1 MSGLAILIPSFD
13 KYADIWPLTAFFFRK
28 RWPACPYP
36 IYLGANGEDRS
47 AEVPEGWRYVNGGPD
62 RSWSRSM
69 ADYLAAIREER
80 VLVYLDDFLMTGEP
94 DEALI
99 GRALAVMDRTGSPFV
114 QLKTKAS
121 CDRSFDADFVVV
133 PRWNDYRTS
142 LMPTIWDKGLL
153 EEVLRYDFDPWQFER
168 RAGLTREG
176 RRGLFLA
183 VKRDAIP
190 FHHCVQKGQVL
201 PWVDPYLATEGYPT
215 PAAPGRARMSQSA
228 AEDSRNRLSPGR
240 RRLLRAQPVLH
251 LLKTAKAFLDPPR
264 KKW

>member
-1 MSGLAILIPSFD
+1 MSDLAIVIPSFD
-13 KYADIWPLTAFFFRK
+13 KYADIWPVTAYFFRK
-28 RWPACPYP
+28 RWPGCPYP
-36 IYLGANGEDRS
+36 VYLGANGADRS

-69 ADYLAAIREER
+69 ADYLAAVSERR
-80 VLVYLDDFLMTGEP
+80 VLIYLDDFIMTGEP

-99 GRALAVMDRTGSPFV
+99 GRALAAMDRTGSPFV
-114 QLKTKAS
+114 QLTTKAS
-121 CDRSFDADFVVV
+121 CDRSFDDDFVVV

-142 LMPTIWDKGLL
+142 LMPTIWDKALL
-153 EEVLRYDFDPWQFER
+153 AEVLRYDFDPWQFER

-201 PWVDPYLATEGYPT
+201 PWVDPYLAAEGYPL
-215 PAAPGRARMSQSA
+215 PAAPGRARMSQ
-228 AEDSRNRLSPGR
+228 AEAEATRNRLPAR
-240 RRLLRAQPVLH
+240 RRVLLRVPLLLH
-251 LLKTAKAFLDPPR
+251 ALKAARRVFDRPSKR
-264 KKW
+264 W